1 MSLLWKLANTI
12 QDTCQLYK
20 STRKK
25 YTIKFL
31 GRNSG
36 QFWQLY
42 NSTRFRPCLY
52 FGNWPTLSR
61 KLANSKTLQEKK
73 DTIKFF
79 GRNSVQFWQLYNSTR
94 FRPCLNFGNLPT
106 LSRKLANSTTLQEKT
121 HTIKTLLIN
130 FTREQ

>member
-1 MSLLWKLANTI
+1 MGTWSKSCRVVELPKLAN
-12 QDTCQLYK
+12 
-20 STRKK
+20 STTLQEKK
-25 YTIKFL
+25 DTIKLF

-61 KLANSKTLQEKK
+61 KLANSTTLQEKK

-79 GRNSVQFWQLYNSTR
+79 ARNSGQFWQLYNSTR
-94 FRPCLNFGNLPT
+94 FRPCLYFGNWLT
-106 LSRKLANSTTLQEKT
+106 LSRQLANSTTLQE
-121 HTIKTLLIN
+121 
-130 FTREQ
+130 